1 MIISGHLQHDRTG
14 RSVVSSFAA
23 ARVADV
29 DARRRA
35 AEASIDTLVVAWQG
49 GTARHQ
55 GSGWQE
61 WDSAARDAIDALSA
75 LLGALDLAREELAE
89 LEQRPTVP
97 RQVGRREVDPLTAG
111 VSA

>member
-1 MIISGHLQHDRTG
+1 MIISGHIQHDRTG

-23 ARVADV
+23 ARLAEV

-35 AEASIDTLVVAWQG
+35 AEASIDALVVAWQG

-61 WDSAARDAIDALSA
+61 WDSAARDAIDALAA
-75 LLGALDLAREELAE
+75 LLAELDLAREELAE
-89 LEQRPTVP
+89 HGHRPTVP
-97 RQVGRREVDPLTAG
+97 RQVERRAADH
-111 VSA
+111 